1 MGRRLLRCVRLAF
14 LAAILPTGFAISSA
28 AFAEE
33 AKPAI
38 EEIIVTATKR
48 AENVQD
54 VPLAVTALTKEL
66 QQPTVRTLV
75 DLNGYAPNVRIDRDP
90 SRSGGASITI
100 RGISPTRT
108 DDNSFDSPIA
118 VQIDGIYLG
127 TLVRPDHRELRP
139 RTRRDP
145 AWTAGNAVRQE
156 HHRRRIERDPHPTH
170 RRVGRAREAGLSAS
184 GISRKSA
191 SSSIPR
197 RGRTCSLPSSSI
209 RASKVMDI

>member
-1 MGRRLLRCVRLAF
+1 MRRRLFRHARLAG
-14 LAAILPTGFAISSA
+14 LAAILPTAFTISAA

-38 EEIIVTATKR
+38 EEIVVTATKR

-54 VPLAVTALTKEL
+54 VPLAVTALAKEL
-66 QQPTVRTLV
+66 EQPTVRTLV

-118 VQIDGIYLG
+118 V
-127 TLVRPDHRELRP
+127 H
-139 RTRRDP
+139 
-145 AWTAGNAVRQE
+145 
-156 HHRRRIERDPHPTH
+156 
-170 RRVGRAREAGLSAS
+170 
-184 GISRKSA
+184 K
-191 SSSIPR
+191 
-197 RGRTCSLPSSSI
+197 
-209 RASKVMDI
+209 